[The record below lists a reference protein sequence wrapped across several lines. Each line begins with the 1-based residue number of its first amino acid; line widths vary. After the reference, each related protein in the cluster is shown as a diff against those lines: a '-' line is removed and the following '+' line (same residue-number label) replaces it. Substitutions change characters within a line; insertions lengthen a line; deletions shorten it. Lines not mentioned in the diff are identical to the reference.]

1 MQLHSIPRL
10 DLTRLLSF
18 NGGTVGNTAAFAGGC
33 RQDSGECSKL
43 LDLNC
48 DSAISGMMKQPIHAL
63 FTCLLDTS
71 DLDEQ
76 SLWGDAVSAFSLTAA
91 HTCPSPLV
99 VLISILSGGDM
110 GVHVSAPQQ
119 QTPLMQRHPAATSCS
134 SIVDASLS
142 HY

>member
-1 MQLHSIPRL
+1 VDDASTMQLHSIPRL

-91 HTCPSPLV
+91 HMPVTAGRAHFDPFWWGYGRACVCS
-99 VLISILSGGDM
+99 
-110 GVHVSAPQQ
+110 SA
-119 QTPLMQRHPAATSCS
+119 TDTAYAATSCS
-134 SIVDASLS
+134 NVMQQ
-142 HY
+142 HR